1 MPYQRRP
8 LVLLLGLVGLLSVL
22 VLYGRWRETDLRYQ
36 GRLYQPP
43 LDAADLALTD
53 MTGRPFRLSAAEPGV
68 RLLFFG
74 YTFCPDICPNTLT
87 KVAAALALLD
97 ADERAQVQVLF
108 VSVDP
113 DRDTPQVLRDYL
125 APFGP
130 EFLGLTGDLESLQ
143 SAAAAYFG
151 TFYEE
156 PEHPG
161 LFSHSGNVYLL
172 DRERRIPA
180 SYTDPFEPAA
190 LAHDLRLALR

>member
-1 MPYQRRP
+1 MPSRQRP
-8 LVLLLGLVGLLSVL
+8 FLALIGLLTLLSAL
-22 VLYGRWRETDLRYQ
+22 MLYGRWRQADLRYQ

-53 MTGRPFRLSAAEPGV
+53 MTGRPFRLSAAGPGV

-108 VSVDP
+108 VTVDP
-113 DRDTPQVLRDYL
+113 DRDQPEVLQDYL
-125 APFGP
+125 APFGG

-143 SAAAAYFG
+143 AAAASYFG

-156 PEHPG
+156 PEQPG
-161 LFSHSGNVYLL
+161 LFSHSGNVYLI
-172 DRERRIPA
+172 DRDRRIPA
-180 SYTDPFEPAA
+180 SYTDPFDPAV